1 MMCTLCT
8 GWFKM
13 QYTSASIH
21 DEHWKA
27 ERERK
32 RRERSPKRSFEY
44 FLFTWDC
51 WVGLQRQ
58 HINDIELDSGR
69 EYRIQPPE
77 PGLIV
82 LHHACMIK
90 NTVRRRQ
97 KSFMTTW
104 RHAVL
109 NIKTKEFVSVFT
121 FATQYS
127 LALVRPAVGMEAS
140 RIQVF
145 YRYLTV
151 TA

>member
-1 MMCTLCT
+1 
-8 GWFKM
+8 M

-82 LHHACMIK
+82 LHHDQEHGKASSKVIHDDVTSCGFKHK
-90 NTVRRRQ
+90 NKRVRECFHFCY
-97 KSFMTTW
+97 S
-104 RHAVL
+104 VL
-109 NIKTKEFVSVFT
+109 SGFSETCSRYGGVTDSGILSISNSN
-121 FATQYS
+121 S
-127 LALVRPAVGMEAS
+127 LDHYEWAS
-140 RIQVF
+140 
-145 YRYLTV
+145 
-151 TA
+151 